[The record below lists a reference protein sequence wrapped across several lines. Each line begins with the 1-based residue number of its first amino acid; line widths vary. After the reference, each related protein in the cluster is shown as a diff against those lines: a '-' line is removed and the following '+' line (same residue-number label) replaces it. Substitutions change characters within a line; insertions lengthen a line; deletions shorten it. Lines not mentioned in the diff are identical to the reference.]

1 MLLIRKEGF
10 SLDSAKRLVKA
21 DEVATVSRAEEI
33 VSAAEAEAARI
44 LEEAKTRYEEEKVR
58 GYEKGLADGKAEIL
72 QQKLALLGESIRYM
86 ESVEAEMGEVVM
98 KALRKCVSDIGDEK
112 LVYEVVHKAMNAV
125 VRNQQQVTVRVS
137 AEMVPV
143 VKARVT
149 DLLKDFPAVNFIEV
163 VEDPRPQGAA
173 CVVETATGMVEASI
187 DSQLAAIEQSIRRNF
202 SRTEV

>member
-21 DEVATVSRAEEI
+21 DEVATVSRSEEI

-44 LEEAKTRYEEEKVR
+44 LEEAKARYEEEKIR

-72 QQKLALLGESIRYM
+72 QQKLGLLGESIRYM
-86 ESVEAEMGEVVM
+86 ESVETEMGEVVM
-98 KALRKCVSDIGDEK
+98 KALRRCVSDIGDEK

-125 VRNQQQVTVRVS
+125 VRNQQQVTIRVS